1 MTIGIFIFFSGKGI
15 VQTFWLVGTIGQ
27 ATIQPKTPDERITA
41 CQLFQAGDI
50 LQKST
55 NILLDEVGKL
65 ENYTSN

>member
-1 MTIGIFIFFSGKGI
+1 M
-15 VQTFWLVGTIGQ
+15 QTFWLVGTIGQ

-55 NILLDEVGKL
+55 NILLSQVGKL
-65 ENYTSN
+65 ENYTSR